1 MKRVSAI
8 LLATAAVA
16 FGIGGGSSGVQ
27 NAPQQ
32 SAPQAAPPQQTSPL
46 VAPLQQAIQVFA
58 PQPQPVPAT
67 APAQGAGGQ
76 SQSAAQPG
84 GSNFLGKDIPF
95 FDPGSNI
102 ATWDG
107 KNWNV
112 SNNVLFQARFEKYL
126 NAPAA
131 TTESDNEYQ
140 ALLGEIMDLLA
151 PGRVTS
157 KSLDQAFQDL
167 AKASRFQQ
175 DAHLCDSIASQ
186 VYSAW
191 LSRKSNDRLH
201 AASKS
206 IEDERKRLEWNARLT
221 AEGTKLESSGGGSG
235 KSSSGKSSSGKS
247 KEGGGGQNQGGEGQN
262 PQQQAQQLS
271 RDMQMQPIVTRL
283 AEVNALIRANQLK
296 REVAELQVKI
306 EFQSLI
312 IQHFLQRRFQHVII
326 GTRFY
331 RNIFADG
338 DSRLRIGEDAKSLFA
353 KTSGL
358 PPNMGTIDSIA
369 NEIMRDVHEG
379 IQAFNFLLEKNE
391 LESATKRLAETFILG
406 EYLPEVRTLNREDKR
421 KALAFVHKS
430 NQLISAIEVKD
441 YALAEKLVAEF
452 GQTAKDFDAAK
463 PMAVIET
470 AKQISTMHIAKAR
483 NAAVSGDKATLE
495 AELKAATEIWPRNP
509 SLTEV
514 SKVIFSQADVQS
526 RAMVDF
532 DQLVSQ
538 KNYRQIYEDRM
549 RFIAATAMYP
559 EKQEQLRKVLED
571 MQVIEIALVQAQ
583 EIEKRGDYAGA
594 WESAE
599 KAFRNFPDDNKLNQV
614 RTNLTTK
621 AADFVHAIRQAE
633 ELEQKKQPGSS
644 LAWYLKAQSV
654 YPPSDFARQGVD
666 RLTKEILPDAS

>member
-1 MKRVSAI
+1 MKRILPALLSSAA
-8 LLATAAVA
+8 LVAAQENPPTEPA
-16 FGIGGGSSGVQ
+16 Q
-27 NAPQQ
+27 AAPQQ
-32 SAPQAAPPQQTSPL
+32 QAAPAPQQQA
-46 VAPLQQAIQVFA
+46 APAPQQQAA
-58 PQPQPVPAT
+58 PQQPVQNFLQPT
-67 APAQGAGGQ
+67 FSVPSKPAPAQGGAAPVQGSGGQ
-76 SQSAAQPG
+76 SQSAAPGG
-84 GSNFLGKDIPF
+84 GSNFLGKDVPF
-95 FDPGSNI
+95 FDPGSNV
-102 ATWDG
+102 ASWDG
-107 KNWNV
+107 KNWSI
-112 SNNVLFQARFEKYL
+112 SNNALFQARFEKYL

-131 TTESDNEYQ
+131 TTESDTEYR
-140 ALLGEIMDLLA
+140 ALLAQIMDKLA
-151 PGRVTS
+151 PGKVTPQS
-157 KSLDQAFQDL
+157 TDQAFQYL
-167 AKASRFQQ
+167 AKASRFEQ

-191 LSRKSNDRLH
+191 LARKSNDRLN

-206 IEDERKRLEWNARLT
+206 LEDERKRLEWNARIT
-221 AEGTKLESSGGGSG
+221 AEGTKLEGGGS
-235 KSSSGKSSSGKS
+235 SKS
-247 KEGGGGQNQGGEGQN
+247 KEGGPN
-262 PQQQAQQLS
+262 PQQQQQQLS

-306 EFQSLI
+306 DFQSLI
-312 IQHFLQRRFQHVII
+312 VQHFLQRRFQHAII

-338 DSRLRIGEDAKSLFA
+338 DSQLRIGEDAKSLFA

-358 PPNMGTIDSIA
+358 PPNMGTIDSLA
-369 NEIMRDVHEG
+369 NEIMGDVREG
-379 IQAFNFLLEKNE
+379 IQAFKFLLEKNE
-391 LESATKRLAETFILG
+391 LESATKRLAETFMLG
-406 EYLPEVRTLNREDKR
+406 EYLPDVRTLDREDKR

-441 YALAEKLVAEF
+441 YALAEKLVAEL
-452 GQTAKDFDAAK
+452 GETAKDFDASK
-463 PMAVIET
+463 PMAAIET
-470 AKQISTMHIAKAR
+470 AKQISAMHIAKAR
-483 NAAVSGDKATLE
+483 NAAVGGDKNTLE

-514 SKVIFSQADVQS
+514 SKMIFSQADVQS

-538 KNYRQIYEDRM
+538 KNYRQIFEDRM

-571 MQVIEIALVQAQ
+571 MQVIETALIQAQ

-599 KAFRNFPDDNKLNQV
+599 KAFRNFADDNKLNQV
-614 RTNLTTK
+614 RANLTTK
-621 AADFVHAIRQAE
+621 AADFVHAIREAE

-644 LAWYLKAQSV
+644 LAWYLKAQKV

-666 RLTKEILPDAS
+666 RLTKEILPDAT

>member
-1 MKRVSAI
+1 MKRV
-8 LLATAAVA
+8 LLALLSSAALVA
-16 FGIGGGSSGVQ
+16 AQ
-27 NAPQQ
+27 ENPPAEAAQAAPQQ
-32 SAPQAAPPQQTSPL
+32 QVAPAPATTGCSGPSAAGCPSAPVQN
-46 VAPLQQAIQVFA
+46 VLQPTLA
-58 PQPQPVPAT
+58 VPSKP
-67 APAQGAGGQ
+67 APAQGGAAPAQGSGGQ
-76 SQSAAQPG
+76 SQSAAPGG
-84 GSNFLGKDIPF
+84 GSNFLGKDVPF

-107 KNWNV
+107 KNW
-112 SNNVLFQARFEKYL
+112 SINNNALFQARFEKYL

-131 TTESDNEYQ
+131 TTESDSEYQ
-140 ALLGEIMDLLA
+140 ALLAQIMDKLA
-151 PGRVTS
+151 PGKVTPQS
-157 KSLDQAFQDL
+157 TDQAFQYL
-167 AKASRFQQ
+167 AKASRFEQ

-191 LSRKSNDRLH
+191 LARKSNDRLN

-206 IEDERKRLEWNARLT
+206 LEDERKRLEWNARIT
-221 AEGTKLESSGGGSG
+221 AEGTKLEGGGS
-235 KSSSGKSSSGKS
+235 SKS
-247 KEGGGGQNQGGEGQN
+247 KEGGPN
-262 PQQQAQQLS
+262 PQQQQQQLS

-306 EFQSLI
+306 DFQSLI
-312 IQHFLQRRFQHVII
+312 VQHFLQRRFQHAII

-338 DSRLRIGEDAKSLFA
+338 DSQLRIGEDAKNLFA

-358 PPNMGTIDSIA
+358 PPNMGTIDSLA
-369 NEIMRDVHEG
+369 NEIMGDVREG
-379 IQAFNFLLEKNE
+379 IQAFKFLLEKNE
-391 LESATKRLAETFILG
+391 LESATKRLAETFMLG
-406 EYLPEVRTLNREDKR
+406 EYLPDVRTLDREDKR

-441 YALAEKLVAEF
+441 YALAEKLVAEL
-452 GQTAKDFDAAK
+452 GETAKDFDASK
-463 PMAVIET
+463 PMAAIET
-470 AKQISTMHIAKAR
+470 AKQISAMHIAKAR
-483 NAAVSGDKATLE
+483 NAAVSGDKTTLE

-514 SKVIFSQADVQS
+514 SKMIFSQADVQS

-571 MQVIEIALVQAQ
+571 MQVIETALIQAQ

-599 KAFRNFPDDNKLNQV
+599 KAFRNFPDDNKLNQM
-614 RTNLTTK
+614 RANLTTK

-633 ELEQKKQPGSS
+633 ELEQKNQPGSS
-644 LAWYLKAQSV
+644 LAWYLKAQNV
-654 YPPSDFARQGVD
+654 YPPSDFARRGVD

>member
-1 MKRVSAI
+1 MKRVLAI

-16 FGIGGGSSGVQ
+16 LGVGGGSSALQ
-27 NAPQQ
+27 N
-32 SAPQAAPPQQTSPL
+32 APQAAPQATPPQPTSAQAVPS
-46 VAPLQQAIQVFA
+46 QQPIQIFV

-67 APAQGAGGQ
+67 APVQGSG
-76 SQSAAQPG
+76 SQSPSLSPAG
-84 GSNFLGKDIPF
+84 SSNFLGKDFPF
-95 FDPGSNI
+95 FDPRSNI

-112 SNNVLFQARFEKYL
+112 SNNALFQARFEKYL

-140 ALLGEIMDLLA
+140 APLDAIMDLLA

-157 KSLDQAFQDL
+157 QSIDKAFQYL
-167 AKASRFQQ
+167 ARAARFQQ
-175 DAHLCDSIASQ
+175 DARLCDSIASQ

-191 LSRKSNDRLH
+191 LSRKSNDRLN

-206 IEDERKRLEWNARLT
+206 LEDERKRLEWNARLT
-221 AEGTKLESSGGGSG
+221 AEGTKLDRGTGG
-235 KSSSGKSSSGKS
+235 SGKS
-247 KEGGGGQNQGGEGQN
+247 KEGAGGQN
-262 PQQQAQQLS
+262 PQQQVQQLS
-271 RDMQMQPIVTRL
+271 SDMQMQPIITRL

-312 IQHFLQRRFQHVII
+312 VQHFLQRRFQHVII

-338 DSRLRIGEDAKSLFA
+338 DSQLRIGEDAKSLFA

-358 PPNMGTIDSIA
+358 RPNMGTIDSLA

-379 IQAFNFLLEKNE
+379 IQAFKFLLGKNE
-391 LESATKRLAETFILG
+391 LESATKRLAETFMLG

-421 KALAFVHKS
+421 QALAFVHKS

-463 PMAVIET
+463 PMAAIET
-470 AKQISTMHIAKAR
+470 AKQISAMHIAKAR

-514 SKVIFSQADVQS
+514 SNVIFSQADVQS

-538 KNYRQIYEDRM
+538 KNHRQIYEDRM

-559 EKQEQLRKVLED
+559 EKQEQLRKVLEG
-571 MQVIEIALVQAQ
+571 MQVIETALIQAQ
-583 EIEKRGDYAGA
+583 EIEKHGDYAGA

-614 RTNLTTK
+614 RANLTTK

-633 ELEQKKQPGSS
+633 ELEQKNQPGSS
-644 LAWYLKAQSV
+644 LAWYLKAQNV
-654 YPPSDFARQGVD
+654 YPPSDFARQGVE
-666 RLTKEILPDAS
+666 RLTREILPWI

>member
-1 MKRVSAI
+1 MKRVLPALLSSAA
-8 LLATAAVA
+8 LVAAQENPPA
-16 FGIGGGSSGVQ
+16 EPAQ
-27 NAPQQ
+27 AAPQQ
-32 SAPQAAPPQQTSPL
+32 QVALPQQAAPQQPAQN
-46 VAPLQQAIQVFA
+46 VLQ
-58 PQPQPVPAT
+58 PTLSVPSKP
-67 APAQGAGGQ
+67 APAQGGAAPAQGSGGQ
-76 SQSAAQPG
+76 SQSAAPGG
-84 GSNFLGKDIPF
+84 GSNFLGKDVPF

-102 ATWDG
+102 ASWDG
-107 KNWNV
+107 KNW
-112 SNNVLFQARFEKYL
+112 SINNNALFQARFEKYL

-131 TTESDNEYQ
+131 TTESDSEYQ
-140 ALLGEIMDLLA
+140 ALLAQIMDKLA
-151 PGRVTS
+151 PGKVTPQS
-157 KSLDQAFQDL
+157 TDQAFQYL
-167 AKASRFQQ
+167 AKASRFEQ

-191 LSRKSNDRLH
+191 LARKSNDRLN

-206 IEDERKRLEWNARLT
+206 LEDERKRLEWNARIT
-221 AEGTKLESSGGGSG
+221 AEGTKLEGGGS
-235 KSSSGKSSSGKS
+235 SKS
-247 KEGGGGQNQGGEGQN
+247 KDGGPN
-262 PQQQAQQLS
+262 PQQQQQQLS

-306 EFQSLI
+306 DFQSLI
-312 IQHFLQRRFQHVII
+312 VQHFLQRRFQHAII

-338 DSRLRIGEDAKSLFA
+338 DSQLRIGEDAKSLFA

-358 PPNMGTIDSIA
+358 PPNMGTIDSLA
-369 NEIMRDVHEG
+369 NEIMRDVREG
-379 IQAFNFLLEKNE
+379 IQAFRFLLEKNE
-391 LESATKRLAETFILG
+391 LESATKRLAETFMLG
-406 EYLPEVRTLNREDKR
+406 EYLPDVRTLDREDKR

-441 YALAEKLVAEF
+441 YALAEKIVAEL
-452 GQTAKDFDAAK
+452 GETAKDFDASK
-463 PMAVIET
+463 PMAAIET
-470 AKQISTMHIAKAR
+470 AKQISAMHIAKAR
-483 NAAVSGDKATLE
+483 NAAVSGDKNTLE

-514 SKVIFSQADVQS
+514 SKMIFSQADVQS

-571 MQVIEIALVQAQ
+571 MQVIETALIQAQ

-614 RTNLTTK
+614 RANLTTK

-644 LAWYLKAQSV
+644 LAWYLKAQNV

>member
-1 MKRVSAI
+1 MKRVLPALLSSAA
-8 LLATAAVA
+8 LVAAQENPPA
-16 FGIGGGSSGVQ
+16 EPAQ
-27 NAPQQ
+27 AAPQQ
-32 SAPQAAPPQQTSPL
+32 QVAPPQQ
-46 VAPLQQAIQVFA
+46 AA
-58 PQPQPVPAT
+58 PQQPAQNVLQPTLSVPSKP
-67 APAQGAGGQ
+67 APAQGGAAPARGPGGQ
-76 SQSAAQPG
+76 SQSAAPGG
-84 GSNFLGKDIPF
+84 GSNFLGKDVPF

-102 ATWDG
+102 ASWDG
-107 KNWNV
+107 KNW
-112 SNNVLFQARFEKYL
+112 SINNNALFQARFEKYL

-131 TTESDNEYQ
+131 TTESDSEYQ
-140 ALLGEIMDLLA
+140 ALLAQIMDKLA
-151 PGRVTS
+151 PGKVTPQS
-157 KSLDQAFQDL
+157 TDQAFQYL
-167 AKASRFQQ
+167 AKASRFEQ

-191 LSRKSNDRLH
+191 LARKSNDRLN

-206 IEDERKRLEWNARLT
+206 LEDERKRLEWNARIT
-221 AEGTKLESSGGGSG
+221 AEGTKLEGGGS
-235 KSSSGKSSSGKS
+235 SKS
-247 KEGGGGQNQGGEGQN
+247 KDGGPN
-262 PQQQAQQLS
+262 PQQQQQQLS

-306 EFQSLI
+306 DFQSLI
-312 IQHFLQRRFQHVII
+312 VQHFLQRRFQHAII

-338 DSRLRIGEDAKSLFA
+338 DSQLRIGEDAKSLFA

-358 PPNMGTIDSIA
+358 PPNMGTIDSLA
-369 NEIMRDVHEG
+369 NEIMRDVREG
-379 IQAFNFLLEKNE
+379 IQAFRFLLEKNE
-391 LESATKRLAETFILG
+391 LESATKRLAETFMLG
-406 EYLPEVRTLNREDKR
+406 EYLPDVRTLDREDKR

-441 YALAEKLVAEF
+441 YALAEKIVAEL
-452 GQTAKDFDAAK
+452 GETAKDFDASK
-463 PMAVIET
+463 PMAAIET
-470 AKQISTMHIAKAR
+470 AKQISAMHIAKAR
-483 NAAVSGDKATLE
+483 NAAVSGDKSTLE

-514 SKVIFSQADVQS
+514 SKMIFSQADVQS

-571 MQVIEIALVQAQ
+571 MQVIETALIQAQ

-614 RTNLTTK
+614 RANLTTK

-644 LAWYLKAQSV
+644 LAWYLKAQNV

>member
-1 MKRVSAI
+1 MKRVLAI

-16 FGIGGGSSGVQ
+16 LALGNFSSDVQGSPQGVPPEQ
-27 NAPQQ
+27 APAQAAPSQQ
-32 SAPQAAPPQQTSPL
+32 PTQVFVQQPQAAETT
-46 VAPLQQAIQVFA
+46 APAERSGDQSQS
-58 PQPQPVPAT
+58 T

-76 SQSAAQPG
+76 SQSAAPPG
-84 GSNFLGKDIPF
+84 GSTFLGKDVPF

-112 SNNVLFQARFEKYL
+112 SNNALFQARFEKYL

-151 PGRVTS
+151 PGRVTPR
-157 KSLDQAFQDL
+157 SLDQAFQDL

-191 LSRKSNDRLH
+191 LSRRSNDRLN

-206 IEDERKRLEWNARLT
+206 LEDERKRLEWNARLT
-221 AEGTKLESSGGGSG
+221 AEGTELESSGGGGGSG
-235 KSSSGKSSSGKS
+235 KSSSGKSK
-247 KEGGGGQNQGGEGQN
+247 GGGGGQN

-271 RDMQMQPIVTRL
+271 RDMQMQPILTRL

-312 IQHFLQRRFQHVII
+312 VQHFLQRRFQHAII

-338 DSRLRIGEDAKSLFA
+338 DSQLRIGEDAKNLFA

-358 PPNMGTIDSIA
+358 PPNMGTIDSLA

-379 IQAFNFLLEKNE
+379 IQAFKFLLEKNE

-463 PMAVIET
+463 PMAAIET

-509 SLTEV
+509 SLTEA

-614 RTNLTTK
+614 RANLTTK

>member
-1 MKRVSAI
+1 MKRILPALLSSAA
-8 LLATAAVA
+8 LLAAQENPPTEPAQA
-16 FGIGGGSSGVQ
+16 
-27 NAPQQ
+27 APQQ
-32 SAPQAAPPQQTSPL
+32 QAAPPPQ
-46 VAPLQQAIQVFA
+46 QQAA
-58 PQPQPVPAT
+58 PQQAPVQNILQPSFAVPSKP
-67 APAQGAGGQ
+67 APAQGGAPAQGSGGQ
-76 SQSAAQPG
+76 SQSGAPGG
-84 GSNFLGKDIPF
+84 GSNFLGKDVPF
-95 FDPGSNI
+95 FDPGSNV
-102 ATWDG
+102 ASWDG
-107 KNWNV
+107 KNWSI
-112 SNNVLFQARFEKYL
+112 SNNALFQARFEKYL

-131 TTESDNEYQ
+131 TTESDSEYR
-140 ALLGEIMDLLA
+140 ALLAQIMDKLA
-151 PGRVTS
+151 PGKVTPQS
-157 KSLDQAFQDL
+157 TDQAFQFL
-167 AKASRFQQ
+167 AKASRFEQ

-191 LSRKSNDRLH
+191 LARKSNDRLN

-206 IEDERKRLEWNARLT
+206 LEDERKRLEWNARIT
-221 AEGTKLESSGGGSG
+221 AEGTKLEGGGGS
-235 KSSSGKSSSGKS
+235 SKS
-247 KEGGGGQNQGGEGQN
+247 KEGGPN
-262 PQQQAQQLS
+262 PQQQQQQLS

-306 EFQSLI
+306 DFQSLI
-312 IQHFLQRRFQHVII
+312 VQHFLQRRFQHAII

-338 DSRLRIGEDAKSLFA
+338 DSQLRIGEDAKNLFS

-358 PPNMGTIDSIA
+358 PPNMGTIDSLA
-369 NEIMRDVHEG
+369 NEIMGDVREG
-379 IQAFNFLLEKNE
+379 IQAFRFLLEKNE
-391 LESATKRLAETFILG
+391 LESATKRLAETFMLG
-406 EYLPEVRTLNREDKR
+406 EYLPDVRTLDREDKR

-441 YALAEKLVAEF
+441 YALAEKLVAEL
-452 GQTAKDFDAAK
+452 GETAKDFDASK
-463 PMAVIET
+463 PMAAIET
-470 AKQISTMHIAKAR
+470 AKQISAMHIAKAR
-483 NAAVSGDKATLE
+483 NAAVSGDKNSLE

-514 SKVIFSQADVQS
+514 SKMIFSQADVQS

-571 MQVIEIALVQAQ
+571 MQVIETALIQAQ

-599 KAFRNFPDDNKLNQV
+599 KVFRNFPDDNKLNQV
-614 RTNLTTK
+614 RANLTTK
-621 AADFVHAIRQAE
+621 AADFVHAIREAE

-644 LAWYLKAQSV
+644 LAWYLKAQKV

-666 RLTKEILPDAS
+666 RLTKEILPDAT

>member
-1 MKRVSAI
+1 MKRVLPALLSSAA
-8 LLATAAVA
+8 LVTAQENPPADPA
-16 FGIGGGSSGVQ
+16 Q
-27 NAPQQ
+27 AAPQQ
-32 SAPQAAPPQQTSPL
+32 QVAPAPQQPAAPQQQPPPQQP
-46 VAPLQQAIQVFA
+46 VQNFLQPTFA
-58 PQPQPVPAT
+58 VPAKPVPAQGN
-67 APAQGAGGQ
+67 APAQGSGGG
-76 SQSAAQPG
+76 SQSGPPGG
-84 GSNFLGKDIPF
+84 GSNFLGKDVPF

-102 ATWDG
+102 AMWDG
-107 KNWNV
+107 KNWSI
-112 SNNVLFQARFEKYL
+112 SNNALFQARFEKYL

-131 TTESDNEYQ
+131 TTESDSEYQ
-140 ALLGEIMDLLA
+140 ALLAQIMDKLA
-151 PGRVTS
+151 PGKVTPQ
-157 KSLDQAFQDL
+157 LTDQAFQYL
-167 AKASRFQQ
+167 AKASRFEQ

-191 LSRKSNDRLH
+191 LARKSNDRLN

-206 IEDERKRLEWNARLT
+206 LEDERKRLEWNARLT
-221 AEGTKLESSGGGSG
+221 AEGTKLEGGG
-235 KSSSGKSSSGKS
+235 SGKS
-247 KEGGGGQNQGGEGQN
+247 KEGGPN
-262 PQQQAQQLS
+262 PQQQQQQLS

-306 EFQSLI
+306 DFQSLI
-312 IQHFLQRRFQHVII
+312 VQHFLQRRFQHAII

-338 DSRLRIGEDAKSLFA
+338 DRQLRIGEDAKSLFA

-358 PPNMGTIDSIA
+358 PPNMGTIDSLA
-369 NEIMRDVHEG
+369 NEIMGDVREG
-379 IQAFNFLLEKNE
+379 IQAFKFLLEKDE
-391 LESATKRLAETFILG
+391 LESATKRLAETFMLG
-406 EYLPEVRTLNREDKR
+406 EYLPEVRTLDREDKR

-441 YALAEKLVAEF
+441 YALAEKLVADLGE
-452 GQTAKDFDAAK
+452 TAKDFDASK
-463 PMAVIET
+463 PMAAIET
-470 AKQISTMHIAKAR
+470 AKQISAMHIAKAR
-483 NAAVSGDKATLE
+483 NAAVSGDKNTLE

-514 SKVIFSQADVQS
+514 SKIIFSQADVQS

-571 MQVIEIALVQAQ
+571 MQVIETALIQAQ

-599 KAFRNFPDDNKLNQV
+599 KAFRNYPDDNKLNQV
-614 RTNLTTK
+614 RANLTTK

-644 LAWYLKAQSV
+644 LAWYLKAQNV

>member
-27 NAPQQ
+27 NAPQP
-32 SAPQAAPPQQTSPL
+32 APPQAAPPQQP
-46 VAPLQQAIQVFA
+46 IQIFP
-58 PQPQPVPAT
+58 PQLPPVPAT
-67 APAQGAGGQ
+67 APAQGSTGQ
-76 SQSAAQPG
+76 SQSAAPAG
-84 GSNFLGKDIPF
+84 GSNFLGKDVPF

-102 ATWDG
+102 ASWDG

-112 SNNVLFQARFEKYL
+112 SNNALFQARFEKYL

-131 TTESDNEYQ
+131 TTESDSDYQ

-151 PGRVTS
+151 PGRVS
-157 KSLDQAFQDL
+157 PSSIDRAFQHL

-191 LSRKSNDRLH
+191 LSRKSNDRLI
-201 AASKS
+201 AASRS
-206 IEDERKRLEWNARLT
+206 LEDERKRLEWNARLT
-221 AEGTKLESSGGGSG
+221 AEGTKLDSGGGGSG
-235 KSSSGKSSSGKS
+235 RS
-247 KEGGGGQNQGGEGQN
+247 KDGGPN

-306 EFQSLI
+306 DFQSLI
-312 IQHFLQRRFQHVII
+312 VQHFLQRRFQHVII

-338 DSRLRIGEDAKSLFA
+338 DSQLRIGEDAKNLFS

-358 PPNMGTIDSIA
+358 PPNMGTIDSMA
-369 NEIMRDVHEG
+369 NEIMRDVREG
-379 IQAFNFLLEKNE
+379 MQAFKFLLGKNE
-391 LESATKRLAETFILG
+391 MESGTKRLAETFMLG
-406 EYLPEVRTLNREDKR
+406 EYLPEVRTLSREDKR
-421 KALAFVHKS
+421 QALAFVHKS

-441 YALAEKLVAEF
+441 YALAEKLVAEL
-452 GQTAKDFDAAK
+452 GQTARDFDASK
-463 PMAVIET
+463 PMAAIET
-470 AKQISTMHIAKAR
+470 ARQVSAMHIAKAR
-483 NAAVSGDKATLE
+483 NAAVGGDKATLE

-514 SKVIFSQADVQS
+514 SNVIFSQADVQS

-571 MQVIEIALVQAQ
+571 MQVIETALIQAQ

-599 KAFRNFPDDNKLNQV
+599 RAFRNFPDDNKLNQV
-614 RTNLTTK
+614 RANLTTK

-633 ELEQKKQPGSS
+633 ELEQKDQTGSS
-644 LAWYLKAQSV
+644 LAWYLRAQNV
-654 YPPSDFARQGVD
+654 YPPSDFARQGVE
-666 RLTKEILPDAS
+666 RLTKQILPDAS

>member
-1 MKRVSAI
+1 
-8 LLATAAVA
+8 
-16 FGIGGGSSGVQ
+16 
-27 NAPQQ
+27 
-32 SAPQAAPPQQTSPL
+32 
-46 VAPLQQAIQVFA
+46 
-58 PQPQPVPAT
+58 
-67 APAQGAGGQ
+67 
-76 SQSAAQPG
+76 
-84 GSNFLGKDIPF
+84 
-95 FDPGSNI
+95 
-102 ATWDG
+102 
-107 KNWNV
+107 
-112 SNNVLFQARFEKYL
+112 
-126 NAPAA
+126 
-131 TTESDNEYQ
+131 
-140 ALLGEIMDLLA
+140 
-151 PGRVTS
+151 
-157 KSLDQAFQDL
+157 
-167 AKASRFQQ
+167 
-175 DAHLCDSIASQ
+175 
-186 VYSAW
+186 
-191 LSRKSNDRLH
+191 
-201 AASKS
+201 
-206 IEDERKRLEWNARLT
+206 
-221 AEGTKLESSGGGSG
+221 
-235 KSSSGKSSSGKS
+235 
-247 KEGGGGQNQGGEGQN
+247 
-262 PQQQAQQLS
+262 
-271 RDMQMQPIVTRL
+271 MQMQPIVTRL

-306 EFQSLI
+306 DFQSLI
-312 IQHFLQRRFQHVII
+312 VQHFLQRRFQHAII

-338 DSRLRIGEDAKSLFA
+338 DSQLRIGEDAKSLFA

-358 PPNMGTIDSIA
+358 PPNMGTIDSLA
-369 NEIMRDVHEG
+369 NEIMGDVREG
-379 IQAFNFLLEKNE
+379 IQAFKFLLEKNE
-391 LESATKRLAETFILG
+391 LESATKRLAETFMLG
-406 EYLPEVRTLNREDKR
+406 EYLPDVRTLDREDKR

-441 YALAEKLVAEF
+441 YALAEKFVAEL
-452 GQTAKDFDAAK
+452 GETAKDFDASK
-463 PMAVIET
+463 PMAAIET
-470 AKQISTMHIAKAR
+470 AKQISAMHIAKAR
-483 NAAVSGDKATLE
+483 NAAVSGDKTTLE

-514 SKVIFSQADVQS
+514 SKMIFSQADVQS

-571 MQVIEIALVQAQ
+571 MQVIETALIQAQ

-614 RTNLTTK
+614 RANLTTK

-644 LAWYLKAQSV
+644 LAWYLKAQNV

>member
-1 MKRVSAI
+1 MKRVLSA
-8 LLATAAVA
+8 LLSSVA
-16 FGIGGGSSGVQ
+16 LVVAQEEPSGEP
-27 NAPQQ
+27 AP
-32 SAPQAAPPQQTSPL
+32 AAPPQQG
-46 VAPLQQAIQVFA
+46 APPPQQQAA
-58 PQPQPVPAT
+58 PQQPVQNFLQPTLSVPSKPAPT
-67 APAQGAGGQ
+67 QGGAAPGSGGQ
-76 SQSAAQPG
+76 SQSAAPGG
-84 GSNFLGKDIPF
+84 GSNFLGKDVPF

-102 ATWDG
+102 ASWDG
-107 KNWNV
+107 KNWNI
-112 SNNVLFQARFEKYL
+112 NNNALFQARFEKYL

-131 TTESDNEYQ
+131 TTESDTEYRAILAQ
-140 ALLGEIMDLLA
+140 IMDKLA
-151 PGRVTS
+151 PGKVTPQS
-157 KSLDQAFQDL
+157 TDQAFQFL
-167 AKASRFQQ
+167 AKASRFEQ

-191 LSRKSNDRLH
+191 LARKSNDRLN

-206 IEDERKRLEWNARLT
+206 LEEERKRLEWNARIT
-221 AEGTKLESSGGGSG
+221 AEGTKLEGGGGGS
-235 KSSSGKSSSGKS
+235 SKS
-247 KEGGGGQNQGGEGQN
+247 KEGGPN
-262 PQQQAQQLS
+262 PQQQQQQLS

-306 EFQSLI
+306 DFQSLI
-312 IQHFLQRRFQHVII
+312 VQHFLQRRFQHAII

-331 RNIFADG
+331 RTIFADG
-338 DSRLRIGEDAKSLFA
+338 DSQLRIGEDAKNLFA

-358 PPNMGTIDSIA
+358 PPNMGTIDSLA
-369 NEIMRDVHEG
+369 NEIIGDVREG
-379 IQAFNFLLEKNE
+379 IQAFKFLLEKNE
-391 LESATKRLAETFILG
+391 LESATKRLAETFMLG
-406 EYLPEVRTLNREDKR
+406 EYLPEVRTLDRNDKR

-441 YALAEKLVAEF
+441 YALAEKLVAEL
-452 GQTAKDFDAAK
+452 GETAKDFDASK
-463 PMAVIET
+463 PMAAIET
-470 AKQISTMHIAKAR
+470 AKQISAMHIAKAR
-483 NAAVSGDKATLE
+483 NAAVSGDKNSLE

-514 SKVIFSQADVQS
+514 SKMIFSQADVQS

-571 MQVIEIALVQAQ
+571 MQVIETALIQAQ

-599 KAFRNFPDDNKLNQV
+599 KAFRNHPDDNKLNQV
-614 RTNLTTK
+614 RANLTTK

-644 LAWYLKAQSV
+644 LAWYLKAQNV

>member
-1 MKRVSAI
+1 MKRVLPTLLSSAA
-8 LLATAAVA
+8 LVAAQENPPAETAQA
-16 FGIGGGSSGVQ
+16 
-27 NAPQQ
+27 APQQ
-32 SAPQAAPPQQTSPL
+32 QVAPAPQQQAAPQQN
-46 VAPLQQAIQVFA
+46 VLQPTLA
-58 PQPQPVPAT
+58 VPSKP
-67 APAQGAGGQ
+67 APAQGGAAPASGSGGQ
-76 SQSAAQPG
+76 SQSAAPGG
-84 GSNFLGKDIPF
+84 GSNFLGKDVPF

-107 KNWNV
+107 KNW
-112 SNNVLFQARFEKYL
+112 SINNNALFQARFEKYL

-131 TTESDNEYQ
+131 TTESDKEYR
-140 ALLGEIMDLLA
+140 DLLA
-151 PGRVTS
+151 DIMGKLAPGKVTPQS
-157 KSLDQAFQDL
+157 TDQAFQYL
-167 AKASRFQQ
+167 AKASRFEQ

-191 LSRKSNDRLH
+191 LARKSNDRLN

-206 IEDERKRLEWNARLT
+206 LEDERKRLEWNARIT
-221 AEGTKLESSGGGSG
+221 AEGTKLEGGGS
-235 KSSSGKSSSGKS
+235 SKS
-247 KEGGGGQNQGGEGQN
+247 KEGGPN
-262 PQQQAQQLS
+262 PLQQQQQLS

-306 EFQSLI
+306 DFQSLI
-312 IQHFLQRRFQHVII
+312 VQHFLQRRFQHAII

-331 RNIFADG
+331 RTIFADG
-338 DSRLRIGEDAKSLFA
+338 DSQLRIGEDAKNLFA

-358 PPNMGTIDSIA
+358 PPNMGTIDSLA
-369 NEIMRDVHEG
+369 NEIMGDVREG
-379 IQAFNFLLEKNE
+379 IQAFKFLLEKNE
-391 LESATKRLAETFILG
+391 LESATKRLAETFMLG
-406 EYLPEVRTLNREDKR
+406 EYLPNVRTLDREDKR
-421 KALAFVHKS
+421 RALSFVHKS

-441 YALAEKLVAEF
+441 YALAEKLVAEL
-452 GQTAKDFDAAK
+452 GETAKDFDASK
-463 PMAVIET
+463 PMAAIET
-470 AKQISTMHIAKAR
+470 AKQISAMHIAKAR
-483 NAAVSGDKATLE
+483 NAAVSGDKTTLE

-514 SKVIFSQADVQS
+514 SKMIFSQADVQS

-549 RFIAATAMYP
+549 RFIAATAVYP

-571 MQVIEIALVQAQ
+571 MQVIETALIQAQ

-599 KAFRNFPDDNKLNQV
+599 KAFRNFPDDNKLNQM
-614 RTNLTTK
+614 RANLTTK

-633 ELEQKKQPGSS
+633 ELEQKNQPGSS
-644 LAWYLKAQSV
+644 LAWYLKAQNV
-654 YPPSDFARQGVD
+654 YPPSDFARRGVD

>member
-1 MKRVSAI
+1 MKRVLPALLSSAA
-8 LLATAAVA
+8 LVAAQENPVDPA
-16 FGIGGGSSGVQ
+16 Q
-27 NAPQQ
+27 AAPQQ
-32 SAPQAAPPQQTSPL
+32 QAAPAPQQQA
-46 VAPLQQAIQVFA
+46 APR
-58 PQPQPVPAT
+58 QPVQNFLQPTLAVPSKP
-67 APAQGAGGQ
+67 APAQGSDAPAQGSSGQ
-76 SQSAAQPG
+76 PAAPGG
-84 GSNFLGKDIPF
+84 GSNFLGKDVPF

-107 KNWNV
+107 KNWSI
-112 SNNVLFQARFEKYL
+112 SNNALFQARFEKYL

-131 TTESDNEYQ
+131 TTESDSEYQ
-140 ALLGEIMDLLA
+140 ALLAHIMNKLA
-151 PGRVTS
+151 PGKVTPQS
-157 KSLDQAFQDL
+157 MDQAFQFL
-167 AKASRFQQ
+167 AKASRFEQ

-191 LSRKSNDRLH
+191 LARKSNDRLN

-206 IEDERKRLEWNARLT
+206 LEDERKRLEWNARLT
-221 AEGTKLESSGGGSG
+221 AEGTRLEGGGAS
-235 KSSSGKSSSGKS
+235 KS
-247 KEGGGGQNQGGEGQN
+247 KEGGPN
-262 PQQQAQQLS
+262 PQQQQQQLS

-306 EFQSLI
+306 DFQSLI
-312 IQHFLQRRFQHVII
+312 VQHFLQRRFQHAII

-338 DSRLRIGEDAKSLFA
+338 DSQLRIGEDAKSLFA

-358 PPNMGTIDSIA
+358 PPNMGTIDSLA
-369 NEIMRDVHEG
+369 NEIMRDVREG
-379 IQAFNFLLEKNE
+379 IQAFKFLLEKNE
-391 LESATKRLAETFILG
+391 LESATKRLAETFMLG
-406 EYLPEVRTLNREDKR
+406 EYLPDVRTLDREDKR

-441 YALAEKLVAEF
+441 YALAEKLVAEL
-452 GQTAKDFDAAK
+452 GETAKDFDASK
-463 PMAVIET
+463 PMAAIET
-470 AKQISTMHIAKAR
+470 AKQISAMHIAKAR
-483 NAAVSGDKATLE
+483 NAAVSGDKNTLE

-571 MQVIEIALVQAQ
+571 MQVIETALIQAQ

-599 KAFRNFPDDNKLNQV
+599 KVFRNYPDDNKLNQV
-614 RTNLTTK
+614 RANLTTK

-633 ELEQKKQPGSS
+633 ELEQKKQSGSS
-644 LAWYLKAQSV
+644 LAWYLKAQNV

-666 RLTKEILPDAS
+666 RLTKQILPDSS

>member
-1 MKRVSAI
+1 
-8 LLATAAVA
+8 
-16 FGIGGGSSGVQ
+16 
-27 NAPQQ
+27 
-32 SAPQAAPPQQTSPL
+32 
-46 VAPLQQAIQVFA
+46 
-58 PQPQPVPAT
+58 
-67 APAQGAGGQ
+67 
-76 SQSAAQPG
+76 
-84 GSNFLGKDIPF
+84 
-95 FDPGSNI
+95 
-102 ATWDG
+102 
-107 KNWNV
+107 
-112 SNNVLFQARFEKYL
+112 FQARFEKYL

-131 TTESDNEYQ
+131 TTESDGEYR
-140 ALLGEIMDLLA
+140 ALLAQIMDKLA
-151 PGRVTS
+151 PGKVTPQS
-157 KSLDQAFQDL
+157 TDQAFQYL
-167 AKASRFQQ
+167 AKASRFEQ

-191 LSRKSNDRLH
+191 LARKSNDRLN

-206 IEDERKRLEWNARLT
+206 LEDERKRLEWNARIT
-221 AEGTKLESSGGGSG
+221 AEGSKLEGGGS
-235 KSSSGKSSSGKS
+235 SKS
-247 KEGGGGQNQGGEGQN
+247 KEGGPN
-262 PQQQAQQLS
+262 PLQQQQQLS

-306 EFQSLI
+306 DFQSLI
-312 IQHFLQRRFQHVII
+312 VQHFLQRRFQHAII

-331 RNIFADG
+331 RTIFADG
-338 DSRLRIGEDAKSLFA
+338 DSQLRIGEDAKNLFA

-358 PPNMGTIDSIA
+358 PPNMGTIDSLA
-369 NEIMRDVHEG
+369 NEIMGDVREG
-379 IQAFNFLLEKNE
+379 IQAFKFLLEKNE
-391 LESATKRLAETFILG
+391 LESATKRLAETFMLG
-406 EYLPEVRTLNREDKR
+406 EYLPNVRTLDREDKR
-421 KALAFVHKS
+421 RALSFVHKS

-441 YALAEKLVAEF
+441 YALAEKLVAEL
-452 GQTAKDFDAAK
+452 GETAKDFDASK
-463 PMAVIET
+463 PMAAIET
-470 AKQISTMHIAKAR
+470 AKQISAMHIAKAR
-483 NAAVSGDKATLE
+483 NAAVSGDKTTLE

-514 SKVIFSQADVQS
+514 SKMIFSQADVQS

-549 RFIAATAMYP
+549 RFIAATAVYP

-571 MQVIEIALVQAQ
+571 MQVIETALIQAQ

-599 KAFRNFPDDNKLNQV
+599 KAFRNFPDDNKLNQM
-614 RTNLTTK
+614 RANLTTK

-633 ELEQKKQPGSS
+633 ELEQKNQPGSS
-644 LAWYLKAQSV
+644 LAWYLKAQNV

>member
-1 MKRVSAI
+1 MKRVLPALLSSAA
-8 LLATAAVA
+8 LVAAQENPPA
-16 FGIGGGSSGVQ
+16 Q
-27 NAPQQ
+27 PAQ
-32 SAPQAAPPQQTSPL
+32 APPQQQ
-46 VAPLQQAIQVFA
+46 VAPPPQQQAA
-58 PQPQPVPAT
+58 PQQPVQNVLQPT
-67 APAQGAGGQ
+67 LSVPSKPAPAQGGPASAQGSGGQ
-76 SQSAAQPG
+76 SQSAAPGG
-84 GSNFLGKDIPF
+84 GSNFLGKDVPF

-102 ATWDG
+102 ASWDG
-107 KNWNV
+107 KNWSI
-112 SNNVLFQARFEKYL
+112 SNNALFQARFEKYL

-131 TTESDNEYQ
+131 TTESDSEYR
-140 ALLGEIMDLLA
+140 ALLAQIMDKLA
-151 PGRVTS
+151 PGKVTPQS
-157 KSLDQAFQDL
+157 TDQAFQYL
-167 AKASRFQQ
+167 AKASRFEQ

-191 LSRKSNDRLH
+191 LARKSNDRLN

-206 IEDERKRLEWNARLT
+206 LEDERKRLEWNARIT
-221 AEGTKLESSGGGSG
+221 AEGTKLEGGGGGS
-235 KSSSGKSSSGKS
+235 SKS
-247 KEGGGGQNQGGEGQN
+247 KEGGPN
-262 PQQQAQQLS
+262 PQQQQQQLS

-306 EFQSLI
+306 DFQSLI
-312 IQHFLQRRFQHVII
+312 VQHFLQRRFQHAII

-331 RNIFADG
+331 RTIFADG
-338 DSRLRIGEDAKSLFA
+338 DSQLRIGEDAKSLFA

-358 PPNMGTIDSIA
+358 PPNMGTIDSLA
-369 NEIMRDVHEG
+369 NEIMGDVREG
-379 IQAFNFLLEKNE
+379 IQAFKFLLQKNE
-391 LESATKRLAETFILG
+391 LESGTKRLAETFMLG
-406 EYLPEVRTLNREDKR
+406 EYLPDVRTLDREDKR
-421 KALAFVHKS
+421 KALGFVHKS

-441 YALAEKLVAEF
+441 YALAEKLVAEL
-452 GQTAKDFDAAK
+452 GEIAKDFDASK
-463 PMAVIET
+463 PMAAIET
-470 AKQISTMHIAKAR
+470 AKQISAMHIAKAR
-483 NAAVSGDKATLE
+483 NAAVSGDKTALE

-571 MQVIEIALVQAQ
+571 MQVIETALIQAQ

-614 RTNLTTK
+614 RANLTTK

-633 ELEQKKQPGSS
+633 ELERKKQPGSS
-644 LAWYLKAQSV
+644 LAWYLKAQNV

-666 RLTKEILPDAS
+666 RLTKEILPDES